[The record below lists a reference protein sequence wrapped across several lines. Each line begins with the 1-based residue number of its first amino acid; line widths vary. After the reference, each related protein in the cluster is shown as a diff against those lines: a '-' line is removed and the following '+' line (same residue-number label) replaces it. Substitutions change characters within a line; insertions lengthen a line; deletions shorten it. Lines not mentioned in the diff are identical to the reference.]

1 MRRCP
6 GDPVWTQTLNADTIM
21 ELEKGAA
28 NHCPGMNR
36 YLVIQLAR
44 FGDIVQSKRLVLGLT
59 ARPGAEVHLAV
70 DASLVSL
77 AELIY
82 PGVHVHGLPVHGRRP
97 GSERLLQDCRPV
109 FRQWQEACFEHVFNL
124 NHSGFNH
131 ILAGLF
137 APEQVS
143 GYQWHRGQALRGAWP
158 DMVFRLARRR
168 AVNPL
173 NLMDYWGYFLQ
184 PALEPQAV
192 NPAAVAKGD
201 GIGVALAGRDA
212 RRSLPVPV
220 LSQILAAALH
230 KTAGPAYLLGTE
242 AERPAARQL
251 LKSLPPAL
259 QARARDLTGRTGWS
273 DLMEVLGQLDLLLT
287 PDTGTMHLAA
297 HLGTPVTAFFLS
309 SAWCFETGPYG
320 AGHLVWQAGRA
331 CAPCLESQPCD
342 QDVAC
347 LLPFTHKT
355 VLTSLAAQTGPAALV
370 LEPPAKLC
378 LLESRVEDFG
388 LSFTQRFG
396 ELPES
401 KGRMAVREL
410 LRSHCLGITPRDVQA
425 EGWAAAW
432 MYDETNWM
440 LEQS

>member
-1 MRRCP
+1 
-6 GDPVWTQTLNADTIM
+6 
-21 ELEKGAA
+21 
-28 NHCPGMNR
+28 MNT

-44 FGDIVQSKRLVLGLT
+44 FGDIIQSKRLVRGLQ
-59 ARPGAEVHLAV
+59 ARPRAVVHLAV
-70 DASLVSL
+70 DVSLVSL

-82 PGVHVHGLPVHGRRP
+82 PGVHVYGLPVHGQRP
-97 GSERLLQDCRPV
+97 EPERLLQGCRPV
-109 FRQWQEACFEHVFNL
+109 FRQWREASFERVFNL
-124 NHSGFNH
+124 NHSGFNY

-137 APEQVS
+137 APEQVF
-143 GYQWHRGQALRGAWP
+143 GYQWRHGQALRGAWP
-158 DMVFRLARRR
+158 DMVFRLIRRR
-168 AVNPL
+168 SVNPL

-192 NPAAVAKGD
+192 NPAAVAKGN

-230 KTAGPAYLLGTE
+230 ATAGPTYLLGTE

-251 LKSLPPAL
+251 QRALPPAL
-259 QARARDLTGRTGWS
+259 QTRVRDLTGRTKWN

-287 PDTGTMHLAA
+287 PDTGIMHLAA

-342 QDVAC
+342 QDTAC

-355 VLTSLAAQTGPAALV
+355 VLAAMAGPGLAGRTSPPD
-370 LEPPAKLC
+370 PPAELC
-378 LLESRVEDFG
+378 LLESRVDDFG
-388 LSFTQRFG
+388 LKLHPQCG
-396 ELPES
+396 ELPKS
-401 KGRMAVREL
+401 KEREAVREL
-410 LRSHCLGITPRDVQA
+410 LRGHCLGITPRDVA
-425 EGWAAAW
+425 TENGAAAW
-432 MYDETNWM
+432 MYDETQWM